1 MAPEVLSKNY
11 REKCDL
17 WSVGVLLYFMLT
29 AKLPFTAPTQGPL
42 HSQIKK
48 AEFIFPNKELSADAK
63 SLIKCL
69 LNPKP
74 DERYSACQALDH
86 PWFAAN
92 LAPRPAST
100 FDFTQ
105 LTSYL
110 KLEKMQKLVVAY
122 IAAHTSDSKL
132 LEQMKEFIEINTS
145 RSGVLSKEE
154 VDKWIT
160 RNYVGESSDE
170 VFNAIDINQTKG
182 LEYFGTLITYDR
194 VYSSN
199 IAERYN
205 IE

>member
-17 WSVGVLLYFMLT
+17 WSAGVLLYFMLT
-29 AKLPFTAPTQGPL
+29 AKLPFTASTQEAL
-42 HSQIKK
+42 HSQIKR
-48 AEFIFPNKELSADAK
+48 AQFTFPDKELSADSK

-69 LNPKP
+69 LNPKT
-74 DERYSACQALDH
+74 DERYSASQALDH

-105 LTSYL
+105 LTNYL

-122 IAAHTSDSKL
+122 IAAHTSDSNL
-132 LEQMKEFIEINTS
+132 LEQMKEFIKINTS

-160 RNYVGESSDE
+160 GKNIGESSDE
-170 VFNAIDINQTKG
+170 VFNAINLNKTKG
-182 LEYFGTLITYDR
+182 LQYFGTF
-194 VYSSN
+194 
-199 IAERYN
+199 RYLR
-205 IE
+205 